1 MKYTYATVCSGV
13 EGCSLALEA
22 APPTKGEWEP
32 IFFSEIAKFP
42 SAVLAHHWPAV
53 PNLGDLAKIH
63 FDPEQ
68 KVITNGTR
76 AIPFHGRLDLL
87 AGGTPCQDFSVAGK
101 RGGGTRGSG
110 TRSSLCWEW
119 LRLVA
124 ELGPRVVLWE
134 NVPGVLSTNDGRDFA
149 QLVAALVEL
158 GYGCAW
164 RILDAQ
170 YTRVDKWPVAI
181 PQRRRRL
188 WLIGVADADVAG
200 AAEILFEPE
209 SLLGRPNPERTQRAT
224 LAAGPCG
231 GVEETGGRACYN
243 YELRTNGP
251 LITACRAG
259 DTMVYPTLV
268 KSTQNLGNA
277 EVDSGGLI
285 LATLNGHTLGRKP
298 ENGGNSTG
306 LGSPEVAPTE
316 TGTDVHAVAILDPGH
331 CKELDKIGT
340 ITGSHESRVT
350 DASNLVIGFNSH
362 MGAKAGTV
370 GAQPDE
376 FPCLSATRHDATVAT
391 STVRRLTPEECEALM
406 GYPIGHTKIPY
417 RGKPAEEC
425 PDGPRYEACGN
436 GWAINCARW
445 ILLGVQKYLDASTL
459 PRKVLSRPSLAI
471 QGRKRDKSA

>member
-1 MKYTYATVCSGV
+1 MDQ
-13 EGCSLALEA
+13 ELFPFA
-22 APPTKGEWEP
+22 ADST
-32 IFFSEIAKFP
+32 S
-42 SAVLAHHWPAV
+42 SPAERR
-53 PNLGDLAKIH
+53 AKIS
-63 FDPEQ
+63 PSQEN
-68 KVITNGTR
+68 V
-76 AIPFHGRLDLL
+76 
-87 AGGTPCQDFSVAGK
+87 
-101 RGGGTRGSG
+101 GGGTRGSG

-124 ELGPRVVLWE
+124 ELGPRIVLWE
-134 NVPGVLSTNDGRDFA
+134 NVPGCLSTNDGRDFA

-170 YTRVDKWPVAI
+170 YTRVDVWPVAI

-188 WLIGVADADVAG
+188 WLIGVADADAAG

-209 SLLGRPNPERTQRAT
+209 SLLGRPCPERTARAT
-224 LAAGPCG
+224 LAAGVGG
-231 GVEETGGRACYN
+231 GVEETGELACYN

-251 LITACRAG
+251 LITACRAS

-277 EVDSGGLI
+277 EVDSGGLV
-285 LATLNGHTLGRKP
+285 LATLNGHAIGRKP
-298 ENGGNSTG
+298 ENGGNSIG
-306 LGSPEVAPTE
+306 HGSPEVMLTE

-331 CKELDKIGT
+331 CKQREQVGT
-340 ITGSHESRVT
+340 IVGDHEARIT
-350 DASNLVIGFNSH
+350 ETTNLVVGFSSH
-362 MGAKAGTV
+362 MGAKAGRA
-370 GAQPDE
+370 GAQVE
-376 FPCLSATRHDATVAT
+376 ECPCLSASRHDATVAT
-391 STVRRLTPEECEALM
+391 SIVRRLTPEECEALM

-417 RGKPAEEC
+417 RGKPAEQC

-445 ILLGVQKYLDASTL
+445 ILLGVQKYLDASIL

-471 QGRKRDKSA
+471 QGRKRGERV